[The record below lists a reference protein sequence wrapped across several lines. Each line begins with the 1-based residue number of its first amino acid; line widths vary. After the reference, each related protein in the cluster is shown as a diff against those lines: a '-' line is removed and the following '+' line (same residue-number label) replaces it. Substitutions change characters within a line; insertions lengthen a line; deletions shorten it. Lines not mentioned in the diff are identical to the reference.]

1 VEQSYRHGENVPYGS
16 KRSIRLDVMDPKARM
31 ACDLK
36 TDDARLMDERIKQIR
51 RYLPIEYRDFEI
63 IVVRPQE

>member
-1 VEQSYRHGENVPYGS
+1 MVKMFLMAAKGRYGLTS
-16 KRSIRLDVMDPKARM
+16 WIPKARM

-36 TDDARLMDERIKQIR
+36 TDDGRLMNERIKQIR